1 MSLFFFSRKTRTNF
15 RHQIRNA
22 SLPRLQAMVH
32 AVICPLTSSSE
43 NKELVL
49 LEFQGSFDTGEE
61 PTVQNVKIG
70 DIHFENV
77 RGNPC

>member
-1 MSLFFFSRKTRTNF
+1 
-15 RHQIRNA
+15 
-22 SLPRLQAMVH
+22 MVH